1 MSSKSLDISQG
12 VKNKGKIDAILFEPS
27 QTFIKNCVPK
37 SYNTT

>member
-1 MSSKSLDISQG
+1 MSSKSFNISQG